1 MLIHHSIHPSH
12 SPAASCKLRQA
23 QLRRV
28 PDLERLA
35 ARLHRIAAKRGT
47 RSRGSRP
54 VALRRGF
61 ASLVRP
67 SSHTNMA
74 PLEDSLPLQTW
85 SRYSTSM
92 IVFIVVSVSAA
103 TLANTSGGSRLW
115 VSTTSEVAAS
125 DWWQVESSRS
135 HPGGLSELVT
145 WGDGWGWVEDVEMW
159 MARDFPRF
167 L

>member
-1 MLIHHSIHPSH
+1 
-12 SPAASCKLRQA
+12 
-23 QLRRV
+23 
-28 PDLERLA
+28 
-35 ARLHRIAAKRGT
+35 
-47 RSRGSRP
+47 
-54 VALRRGF
+54 
-61 ASLVRP
+61 
-67 SSHTNMA
+67 
-74 PLEDSLPLQTW
+74 
-85 SRYSTSM
+85 M